1 MGTIKIENE
10 HSLKEAFRSGV
21 NLFVGAGFSIDAK
34 NKKGDKL
41 PLGKNL
47 ALELC
52 EKFGKKAS
60 DNLPKISTLLEKTNR
75 ANFYKFLV
83 EKFTVAEFP
92 KYYYAINKLN
102 LTGVYTTNID
112 NLISK

>member
-21 NLFVGAGFSIDAK
+21 NLFVGAGFSVEAK

-52 EKFGKKAS
+52 NSSLNFPG
-60 DNLPKISTLLEKTNR
+60 PKR
-75 ANFYKFLV
+75 
-83 EKFTVAEFP
+83 P
-92 KYYYAINKLN
+92 WQ
-102 LTGVYTTNID
+102 
-112 NLISK
+112 

>member
-60 DNLPKISTLLEKTNR
+60 DNLPKISRRQTVRISISFLLKNSR
-75 ANFYKFLV
+75 LQNSQ
-83 EKFTVAEFP
+83 
-92 KYYYAINKLN
+92 
-102 LTGVYTTNID
+102 NIIM
-112 NLISK
+112 L

>member
-21 NLFVGAGFSIDAK
+21 NLFVGAGFSVEAK

-52 EKFGKKAS
+52 EKFDKRQVKTCQGFPHYWRRRTGLIFI
-60 DNLPKISTLLEKTNR
+60 NFLLKNSQLQ
-75 ANFYKFLV
+75 NS
-83 EKFTVAEFP
+83 P
-92 KYYYAINKLN
+92 
-102 LTGVYTTNID
+102 NI
-112 NLISK
+112 IMP

>member
-52 EKFGKKAS
+52 EKFGKICQRFQHCWRRQTVR
-60 DNLPKISTLLEKTNR
+60 ISISFLLKNSR
-75 ANFYKFLV
+75 LQNSQ
-83 EKFTVAEFP
+83 
-92 KYYYAINKLN
+92 
-102 LTGVYTTNID
+102 NIIM
-112 NLISK
+112 L

>member
-92 KYYYAINKLN
+92 KYIML
-102 LTGVYTTNID
+102 
-112 NLISK
+112 